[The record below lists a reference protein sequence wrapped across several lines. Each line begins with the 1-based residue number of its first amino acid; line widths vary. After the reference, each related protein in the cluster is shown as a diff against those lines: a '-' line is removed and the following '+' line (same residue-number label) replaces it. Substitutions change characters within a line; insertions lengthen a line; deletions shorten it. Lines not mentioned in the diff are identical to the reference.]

1 MLIDE
6 GTTVGVW
13 AQKWLDVYCKNA
25 MGEGCYQNYAG
36 IVKNQ
41 IAPRIGALKLKDVRP
56 IHCQSVLNAE
66 IGRSTSF
73 LSKIRQVMF
82 RMFKYAKREGV
93 IDTNPADDL
102 CPYCL
107 RHTYGTD
114 LQDAGVPI
122 NVAKYLMGHSDI
134 TTTANI
140 YTDTTDDSIES
151 AREKINNKLC
161 MSNCMSLEK
170 EA

>member
-1 MLIDE
+1 MLFRS
-6 GTTVGVW
+6 
-13 AQKWLDVYCKNA
+13 
-25 MGEGCYQNYAG
+25 

-93 IDTNPADDL
+93 IATNPADDL

-114 LQDAGVPI
+114 LQDAGVSI

-140 YTDTTDDSIES
+140 YTNTTDDSIES

-161 MSNCMSLEK
+161 MSKCMSLEK

>member
-66 IGRSTSF
+66 IGRSSSF

-93 IDTNPADDL
+93 IATNPADDL

-107 RHTYGTD
+107 RHPYVKHTTKIFSLRLMDFQAQAYP
-114 LQDAGVPI
+114 DARRKTRGACQLHRGGQNRSSVRP
-122 NVAKYLMGHSDI
+122 
-134 TTTANI
+134 
-140 YTDTTDDSIES
+140 
-151 AREKINNKLC
+151 LC
-161 MSNCMSLEK
+161 NRKRFS
-170 EA
+170 

>member
-56 IHCQSVLNAE
+56 IHCQERAQRRDWPLHL
-66 IGRSTSF
+66 F
-73 LSKIRQVMF
+73 LVQNPSCHVPDVQIRET
-82 RMFKYAKREGV
+82 RRR
-93 IDTNPADDL
+93 D
-102 CPYCL
+102 
-107 RHTYGTD
+107 RH
-114 LQDAGVPI
+114 QP
-122 NVAKYLMGHSDI
+122 
-134 TTTANI
+134 
-140 YTDTTDDSIES
+140 
-151 AREKINNKLC
+151 RR
-161 MSNCMSLEK
+161 
-170 EA
+170 

>member
-25 MGEGCYQNYAG
+25 IGEGCYQNYAG

-66 IGRSTSF
+66 IGRSTSCHVPDVQ
-73 LSKIRQVMF
+73 IRET
-82 RMFKYAKREGV
+82 RRR
-93 IDTNPADDL
+93 D
-102 CPYCL
+102 
-107 RHTYGTD
+107 RHH
-114 LQDAGVPI
+114 P
-122 NVAKYLMGHSDI
+122 
-134 TTTANI
+134 
-140 YTDTTDDSIES
+140 
-151 AREKINNKLC
+151 RR
-161 MSNCMSLEK
+161 
-170 EA
+170 

>member
-1 MLIDE
+1 MLS
-6 GTTVGVW
+6 
-13 AQKWLDVYCKNA
+13 AA
-25 MGEGCYQNYAG
+25 S
-36 IVKNQ
+36 
-41 IAPRIGALKLKDVRP
+41 APS
-56 IHCQSVLNAE
+56 CSM
-66 IGRSTSF
+66 RSSSF

-93 IDTNPADDL
+93 IATNPADDL